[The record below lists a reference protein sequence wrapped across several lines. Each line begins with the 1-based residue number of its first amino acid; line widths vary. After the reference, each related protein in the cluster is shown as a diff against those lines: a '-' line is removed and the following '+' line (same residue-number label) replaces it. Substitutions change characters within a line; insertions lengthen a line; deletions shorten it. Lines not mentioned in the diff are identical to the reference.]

1 MGIAQRFRPRL
12 GTTIVSVLSLGAVA
26 APAAATA
33 PFPIFRSPAGPEAE
47 VRVDPPAGGRGVV
60 VIAVG
65 NQGDAPLTV
74 TPPAAPTVSAPIS
87 VGPSEPF
94 VVEPGAWG
102 YISITCDP
110 APAWSVEQTV
120 YFTTNDPI
128 QPLLIYAVTC
138 AGRTPLSELTALI
151 REVPSFNLKPEVEA
165 GVLGALGRSRTAVLA
180 GDAPAACPLL
190 QSVLTALAAAAEP
203 GPGQGA
209 GTAQSDT
216 LMKRVAGVISLLDC

>member
-1 MGIAQRFRPRL
+1 MGILRNRARL
-12 GTTIVSVLSLGAVA
+12 GVTVVSGLCLA
-26 APAAATA
+26 ALASPAAATA

-74 TPPAAPTVSAPIS
+74 TPPAASTVAAPIS
-87 VGPSEPF
+87 VAPSEPF

-102 YISITCDP
+102 HISITCDP

-128 QPLLIYAVTC
+128 QPVLVYEVTC
-138 AGRTPLSELTALI
+138 AGRTPLSELTALV
-151 REVPSFNLKPEVEA
+151 REVPSFNLEPGLEA
-165 GVLGALGRSRTAVLA
+165 AVLGALGRARLAVLDADPA
-180 GDAPAACPLL
+180 GACPLL
-190 QSVLTALAAAAEP
+190 Q
-203 GPGQGA
+203 
-209 GTAQSDT
+209 
-216 LMKRVAGVISLLDC
+216 